1 MKILVNG
8 ACGHMGRALRAMID
22 QGCRGAELA
31 ANVDAYGQEDGVLTS
46 LSAFTGDA
54 DCIIDFSNH
63 AATRD
68 LTDYAVARKMPLVVA
83 TTGQTEEEVALIH
96 KAAESIPIFFSGNMS
111 LGIAVLTRL
120 VRDAVKMFPDAD
132 VEIVEQHHNRKLD
145 VPSGTAL
152 MLGRAVQEARPEAE
166 LLVGRHENGKRKKTE
181 VGIHSLRM
189 GNTVGVHEVIINTGT
204 QILTLKHEAQDRS
217 LFAEGALSAAAFLVG
232 KAPGLYNMND
242 IVTSE

>member
-22 QGCRGAELA
+22 QGNNGAELA
-31 ANVDAYGQEDGVLTS
+31 ANVDAFGQEDGVLPS
-46 LSAFTGDA
+46 LTAFTGEA
-54 DCIIDFSNH
+54 DCIVDFSNH
-63 AATRD
+63 AATKE
-68 LTDYAVARKMPLVVA
+68 LTDYAVARKMPLVIA
-83 TTGQTEEEVALIH
+83 TTGQTEEEIALIH
-96 KAAESIPIFFSGNMS
+96 KAAETVPVFFSGNMS

-152 MLGRAVQEARPEAE
+152 MLGRAVQEARPDAE

-217 LFAEGALSAAAFLVG
+217 LFAEGALAAAAFLIG
-232 KAPGLYNMND
+232 KAPGLYDMND
-242 IVTSE
+242 IVTHE

>member
-22 QGCRGAELA
+22 QGNNGAELA
-31 ANVDAYGQEDGVLTS
+31 ANVDAFGQEDGVLSS
-46 LSAFTGDA
+46 LTAFTGDA
-54 DCIIDFSNH
+54 DCIVDFSNH
-63 AATRD
+63 AATKE
-68 LTDYAVARKMPLVVA
+68 LTEYAVARKMPLVIA
-83 TTGQTEEEVALIH
+83 TTGQTEEEIALIH
-96 KAAESIPIFFSGNMS
+96 KAAETVPVFFSGNMS

-152 MLGRAVQEARPEAE
+152 MLGRAVQEARPDAE

-217 LFAEGALSAAAFLVG
+217 LFAEGALSAAAFLLG
-232 KAPGLYNMND
+232 KVPGLYDMNN
-242 IVTSE
+242 IVTE

>member
-22 QGCRGAELA
+22 QGNNGAELA
-31 ANVDAYGQEDGVLTS
+31 ANVDAYGQEDGVLSS
-46 LSAFTGDA
+46 LTAFTGDA
-54 DCIIDFSNH
+54 DCIVDFSNH
-63 AATRD
+63 AATKE
-68 LTDYAVARKMPLVVA
+68 LTDYAVARKMPLVIA
-83 TTGQTEEEVALIH
+83 TTGQTEEEIALIH
-96 KAAESIPIFFSGNMS
+96 KAAESVPVFFSGNMS

-120 VRDAVKMFPDAD
+120 VRDTVKMFPDAD

-152 MLGRAVQEARPEAE
+152 MLGRAVQEARPDAE

-217 LFAEGALSAAAFLVG
+217 LFAEGALAAAAFLIG
-232 KAPGLYNMND
+232 KAPGLYDMNA
-242 IVTSE
+242 IVTPE